1 MLVERLHFIPGV
13 VPVFDREARG
23 QGKGMKESQSKNEEP
38 EAAGSTLWSPVWPSV
53 MGLQQSNAK
62 AIEGLLWPPPHARI
76 ASSFPTAR

>member
-38 EAAGSTLWSPVWPSV
+38 EAAGSTLWSPVWAPCD
-53 MGLQQSNAK
+53 GPAAK
-62 AIEGLLWPPPHARI
+62 QCKGH
-76 ASSFPTAR
+76 